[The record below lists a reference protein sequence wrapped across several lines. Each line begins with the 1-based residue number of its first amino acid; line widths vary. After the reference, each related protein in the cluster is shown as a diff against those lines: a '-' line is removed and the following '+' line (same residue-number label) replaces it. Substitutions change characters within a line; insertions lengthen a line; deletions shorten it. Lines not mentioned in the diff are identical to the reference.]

1 MDNVILAGTPYEFV
15 GFLYFVF
22 FLLMGRKR
30 YEGVYTLRSR
40 VLTLLAAMVMVGC
53 VPFHYAQEPT
63 GIIIMFA
70 IAIISMIST
79 VRDSATARKRLDLL
93 KPPSPKRKR

>member
-40 VLTLLAAMVMVGC
+40 VLTLLAAMAMVGC
-53 VPFHYAQEPT
+53 VPFHYASDQT

-70 IAIISMIST
+70 IAIRSPLASRSIVEKSS
-79 VRDSATARKRLDLL
+79 
-93 KPPSPKRKR
+93 PSQKIGE